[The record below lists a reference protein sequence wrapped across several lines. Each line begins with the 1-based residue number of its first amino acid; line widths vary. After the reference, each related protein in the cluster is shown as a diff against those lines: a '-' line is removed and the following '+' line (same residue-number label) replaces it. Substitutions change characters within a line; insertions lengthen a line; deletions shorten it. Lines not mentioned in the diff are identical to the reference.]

1 MELGPG
7 LGVGPG
13 LGLVEVVAFGLKVA
27 AGGLG
32 LGLVEFAEVVADALA
47 LVAGPGPSLM
57 EVGLVEVSLDPVLVE
72 LGPSLGLS
80 LSLGLVEVIAGG
92 LKVAAGGL
100 GLGLVVVADVVA
112 DALALVA
119 SLGPGLVEVAAD
131 GLSLGTGLG
140 VGLGL
145 SLVEV
150 ATGALGSRRRWP
162 WSWPGGSHQSRH

>member
-57 EVGLVEVSLDPVLVE
+57 EVGLVEVSLVPVLVE
-72 LGPSLGLS
+72 LGPGLGLS
-80 LSLGLVEVIAGG
+80 LSLGLVE
-92 LKVAAGGL
+92 
-100 GLGLVVVADVVA
+100 VADVVA

-131 GLSLGTGLG
+131 GLGLGPCLG

-162 WSWPGGSHQSRH
+162 WSWPGGSR